1 MRKWTHSTSCN
12 LTPCS
17 AGGDL
22 YHRASRYGLMDIIQ
36 IAMIDLMDQV
46 QDVIEDLP
54 VGYSGDGK
62 WIKRNL

>member
-1 MRKWTHSTSCN
+1 
-12 LTPCS
+12 
-17 AGGDL
+17 
-22 YHRASRYGLMDIIQ
+22 MDIIQ